1 MRNTWLAEQLQ
12 SISEEPN
19 SFIIEETI
27 KYIEQLEDDNESLQ
41 VALEGTIWSLKME
54 RTIGKNNLNRRKSQK
69 HLRFWL
75 FLLLF
80 TNYRRAFK
88 SFANSSKPGLPNKAN
103 MLRL

>member
-41 VALEGTIWSLKME
+41 VALKELFGVLKME
-54 RTIGKNNLNRRKSQK
+54 RTIEK
-69 HLRFWL
+69 
-75 FLLLF
+75 
-80 TNYRRAFK
+80 
-88 SFANSSKPGLPNKAN
+88 
-103 MLRL
+103 

>member
-54 RTIGKNNLNRRKSQK
+54 RTFGKII
-69 HLRFWL
+69 
-75 FLLLF
+75 
-80 TNYRRAFK
+80 
-88 SFANSSKPGLPNKAN
+88 
-103 MLRL
+103 